1 MGQGI
6 SITAGTAADFCR
18 SHGDDVVFVGLLGR
32 RQLLQGIAQEG
43 TEAAPV
49 LQDGLGLVADVEP
62 QVQRRE
68 RGLADAAALAGHAMA
83 QAGVCQEGALFPTDS
98 ITVFYPLSHDV
109 LHKCDSA
116 GSRRNRGW

>member
-1 MGQGI
+1 MDDGDGPLHRIVDDDRHAVGDAEHERHAGKVGHDGVRMGQGI
-6 SITAGTAADFCR
+6 GITAGTAADLCR

-62 QVQRRE
+62 
-68 RGLADAAALAGHAMA
+68 
-83 QAGVCQEGALFPTDS
+83 
-98 ITVFYPLSHDV
+98 
-109 LHKCDSA
+109 
-116 GSRRNRGW
+116 